1 MIRLPFLTSGPFFLG
16 AFTLLLFLSTPPLQ
30 ARGDR
35 LYVLPFRISGKPP
48 ASFFDEAELP
58 TQAQQAAV
66 FLARLVRE
74 YNTLAYRSP
83 GEGADRAQGL
93 DEEATRQRIPS
104 LCAGQDA
111 THLMGGRL
119 LFTGKTDVTVEV
131 FTASCAKRSI
141 LYRDHNSGHLNEIQ
155 ALLRKGILRVT
166 PFLPDSPDYA
176 RLQRLDDV
184 RDRHTHIIVDA
195 SGSMELTLPFVRKGL
210 EQLTPGPERK
220 ITITLVQ
227 SGGRLE
233 QLGPF
238 AERDLYL
245 KTVRN
250 LHGQG
255 EIREKDLIDA
265 MHRSRD
271 VMVPGTD
278 RLLLFTDQTLSEKA
292 LLDFQ
297 KELSDIRR
305 GGLRVAY
312 FPAYASDPGFLDRT
326 GRFERLATVFEP
338 VFARRAGYVTGESYF
353 FVRRGAA
360 YHLCP
365 GSVGEE
371 IASGRLDLKQ
381 CSPFPAF
388 RYTKAELELDHLPEA
403 YAKRNA
409 LTVSGISPVY
419 SDLEFRIED
428 FLTEKTGARSPY
440 RVLVQSGRSAFW
452 IGMSRKS
459 DFEALVSKKG
469 QKTYVGLHLK
479 QTPGGL
485 ENLPGRIHITAD
497 APRLFLLEYDRVAGM
512 FSEKNRLNVRD
523 VWFFLVEVRDSR
535 HD

>member
-1 MIRLPFLTSGPFFLG
+1 MAS
-16 AFTLLLFLSTPPLQ
+16 AVLLFLAAGPLQ

-48 ASFFDEAELP
+48 AGFFEEAELAS
-58 TQAQQAAV
+58 QAQQAAV
-66 FLARLVRE
+66 FLSRLVRD
-74 YNTLAYRSP
+74 YNALPYRTS
-83 GEGADRAQGL
+83 GEDADRAQGL
-93 DEEATRQRIPS
+93 DEEATRQRMKT

-111 THLMGGRL
+111 THLLGGRL
-119 LFTGKTDVTVEV
+119 LFTGKTEITVDV

-141 LYRDHNSGHLNEIQ
+141 LYRDHNSGHLNELQ
-155 ALLRKGILRVT
+155 SLMRKGIIRVT
-166 PFLPDSPDYA
+166 PFLPDAPDYA
-176 RLQRLDDV
+176 RLQRMDDV

-195 SGSMELTLPFVRKGL
+195 SGSMELTLPFVRSGL
-210 EQLTPGPERK
+210 EQLQAGPDRK
-220 ITITLVQ
+220 ITMTLVQ
-227 SGGRLE
+227 SGGRIE

-238 AERDLYL
+238 SDRESFL
-245 KTVRN
+245 KAIRN

-255 EIREKDLIDA
+255 EIRDRDLIDA

-278 RLLLFTDQTLSEKA
+278 RLLLFTDQSLSEKS

-297 KELSDIRR
+297 KELAEIRR
-305 GGLRVAY
+305 GGVRVAY

-326 GRFERLATVFEP
+326 GRFERMAAVFEP

-353 FVRRGAA
+353 FVRKGAA

-388 RYTKAELELDHLPEA
+388 RYTKQELELDHLPEA

-409 LTVSGISPVY
+409 LTVSGISPVH
-419 SDLEFRIED
+419 SDLEFRIQD
-428 FLTEKTGARSPY
+428 FLTEKTGTRSPY

-459 DFEALVSKKG
+459 DFDALISKKG

-479 QTPGGL
+479 QSAGGL
-485 ENLPGRIHITAD
+485 ENLPGRIHILVD